1 MDEDIQLQIV
11 DVNEPER
18 ESDEFEDGVCK
29 KESEIYQVC
38 LYKKYSGSTPTH
50 LIRFLNTLRTESPP
64 FMQGW
69 LNMHSSN

>member
-29 KESEIYQVC
+29 KKKASTDFFVEIYQVC
-38 LYKKYSGSTPTH
+38 LYKSIADRCPR
-50 LIRFLNTLRTESPP
+50 I
-64 FMQGW
+64 
-69 LNMHSSN
+69 